1 MVGLSSSL
9 MNMSVVGGFSVIAAL
24 LGRGAC
30 GGLMDVKG
38 CWAVGWVRW
47 GGMFLSGC
55 FGAPCTPWG
64 CAQLV
69 WLVGVSG
76 GFVYLPVVSGALAVG
91 GVKNAGL
98 RAKPEVPGNMVA
110 VLLKWRL
117 LPVRELGADTRHI
130 GRSLPDS
137 EPSSS
142 D

>member
-1 MVGLSSSL
+1 
-9 MNMSVVGGFSVIAAL
+9 
-24 LGRGAC
+24 
-30 GGLMDVKG
+30 MDGKSR
-38 CWAVGWVRW
+38 WAVSWVRW
-47 GGMFLSGC
+47 GGMFLSGR
-55 FGAPCTPWG
+55 FGAPCTLWG

-76 GFVYLPVVSGALAVG
+76 DFVYLPVVSGASAVG

-98 RAKPEVPGNMVA
+98 RAKPEVLGNTVA
-110 VLLKWRL
+110 MLLERRL
-117 LPVRELGADTRHI
+117 LPVRVLGADMRRI

>member
-1 MVGLSSSL
+1 MDGK
-9 MNMSVVGGFSVIAAL
+9 
-24 LGRGAC
+24 GR
-30 GGLMDVKG
+30 
-38 CWAVGWVRW
+38 WAVSWVRW

-76 GFVYLPVVSGALAVG
+76 DFVYLPVVSGVSAVG

-98 RAKPEVPGNMVA
+98 RAKPEVLGNTVA
-110 VLLKWRL
+110 ALLERRL
-117 LPVRELGADTRHI
+117 LPVRVLGADTRRI